1 MPSAANVG
9 AAAASSF
16 IAGAGALT
24 GPAAPLTIGTAAGK
38 NIPATGNASATEVV
52 YGSDTRLTD
61 TRTPASHTT
70 GSHSD
75 WPSAV
80 SMTELGYLDGVT
92 SGIQAQLGTKK
103 VLQVVIGYGTTSVLN
118 TTTTYASAELSASIT
133 PASASNKVLV
143 LMSLNLLA
151 QQTDVGAGGSASAHS
166 LLKRDSTIIQYK
178 ENTPRVNTSGTLP
191 AIRADVFTAYLDS
204 PATTSAVT
212 YSAEICSGV
221 SQGRV
226 TAQSAGANGPSVIVL
241 LEIAP

>member
-1 MPSAANVG
+1 
-9 AAAASSF
+9 
-16 IAGAGALT
+16 
-24 GPAAPLTIGTAAGK
+24 
-38 NIPATGNASATEVV
+38 
-52 YGSDTRLTD
+52 
-61 TRTPASHTT
+61 
-70 GSHSD
+70 
-75 WPSAV
+75 
-80 SMTELGYLDGVT
+80 MTELGYLDGVT

-118 TTTTYASAELSASIT
+118 TTTTYASSASIT

-226 TAQSAGANGPSVIVL
+226 TAQSAGTNGPSVIVL